1 MDSHLK
7 LLKEIIN
14 GYTPAPH
21 ELAIFIDHT
30 LLKPDTT
37 EKDIIKACEECKRYN
52 FASLCIPPCYVSLA
66 VRLLKSS
73 KTNVITVIGF
83 PNGYTLPEVKKTE
96 SIFLKNAGAIELDMV
111 VNIAMIKNR
120 NYEYVKNEINLI
132 KSIGTTLK
140 VIVETCYLDNEEKK
154 ELCNILL
161 ENNIDYIKTSTGFGP
176 KGAEVNDIKL
186 FKSILGNKVQIKA
199 SGGIRDYNT
208 ALAMLRAGA
217 SRIGASASVK
227 IVDGQI

>member
-1 MDSHLK
+1 MNSHIK
-7 LLKEIIN
+7 LLKDIIN
-14 GYTPAPH
+14 GYTPNPY

-37 EKDIIKACEECKRYN
+37 EKDVIKACEECKRYN

-66 VRLLKSS
+66 IDLLKNSQ
-73 KTNVITVIGF
+73 TNVISVIGF
-83 PNGYTLPEVKKTE
+83 PYGYTLPEIKKLEATL
-96 SIFLKNAGAIELDMV
+96 LKNMGVVELDMV
-111 VNIAMIKNR
+111 VNIAM
-120 NYEYVKNEINLI
+120 VKNKNFKYIKDEINLV
-132 KSIGTTLK
+132 KSIGITLK
-140 VIVETCYLDNEEKK
+140 VIVETCYLNDEEKK

-176 KGAEVNDIKL
+176 SGANVQDIKL
-186 FKSILGNKVQIKA
+186 FKSILGDKVQIKA

-227 IVDGQI
+227 IING

>member
-1 MDSHLK
+1 MNYPSK
-7 LLKEIIN
+7 LLEDIRN
-14 GYTPAPH
+14 GYAPAPH

-30 LLKPDTT
+30 ILKPDTT
-37 EKDIIKACEECKRYN
+37 EKDIIKACEECKMYN
-52 FASLCIPPCYVSLA
+52 FASLCIPPCYVSFA
-66 VRLLKSS
+66 VNLLKNS

-96 SIFLKNAGAIELDMV
+96 ALILKNAGAVELDMV
-111 VNIAMIKNR
+111 VNIAM
-120 NYEYVKNEINLI
+120 VKNKNFKYVMDEINLV
-132 KSIGTTLK
+132 KSIGTILK

-161 ENNIDYIKTSTGFGP
+161 ENNIEFIKTSTGFGP
-176 KGAEVNDIKL
+176 KGAEINDIKL
-186 FKSILGNKVQIKA
+186 FKSILGDKVKIKA
-199 SGGIRDYNT
+199 SGGIRNYNT

-227 IVDGQI
+227 IVNGKL

>member
-1 MDSHLK
+1 MDHHSK
-7 LLKEIIN
+7 LLEDIRN
-14 GYTPAPH
+14 GYVPAPH

-52 FASLCIPPCYVSLA
+52 FASLCIPPCYVTLA
-66 VRLLKSS
+66 MNLLKNS

-96 SIFLKNAGAIELDMV
+96 SIILKNAGAIELDMV
-111 VNIAMIKNR
+111 VNIAMIKNK
-120 NYEYVKNEINLI
+120 NYEYIKNEITLI

-140 VIVETCYLDNEEKK
+140 IIVETCYLDNEEKK

-161 ENNIDYIKTSTGFGP
+161 ENNIDYIKTSTGFGS
-176 KGAEVNDIKL
+176 KGAEINDIKL
-186 FKSILGNKVQIKA
+186 FRGILGDKVKIKA

-208 ALAMLRAGA
+208 TLAMLRAGA

-227 IVDGQI
+227 IVDGKL

>member
-1 MDSHLK
+1 MNSHIK
-7 LLKEIIN
+7 LLKDIIN
-14 GYTPAPH
+14 GYTPNPY

-37 EKDIIKACEECKRYN
+37 EKDVIKACEECKRYN

-66 VRLLKSS
+66 IDLLKNSQ
-73 KTNVITVIGF
+73 TNVISVIGF
-83 PNGYTLPEVKKTE
+83 PYGYTLPEIKKLEATL
-96 SIFLKNAGAIELDMV
+96 LKNMGVVELDMV
-111 VNIAMIKNR
+111 VNIAM
-120 NYEYVKNEINLI
+120 VKNKNFKYIKDEINLV
-132 KSIGTTLK
+132 KSIGITLK
-140 VIVETCYLDNEEKK
+140 VIVETCYLNDEEKK

-176 KGAEVNDIKL
+176 SGANVQDIKL
-186 FKSILGNKVQIKA
+186 FKNFLGDKVQIKA

-227 IVDGQI
+227 IING

>member
-1 MDSHLK
+1 MDSHSK
-7 LLKEIIN
+7 LLEDIIN

-37 EKDIIKACEECKRYN
+37 EKDIIKASEECKKYN
-52 FASLCIPPCYVSLA
+52 FASLCIPPCYVNLA
-66 VRLLKSS
+66 IDLLKNS
-73 KTNVITVIGF
+73 KTNVISVIGF
-83 PNGYTLPEVKKTE
+83 PYGYTLPEVKKTE
-96 SIFLKNAGAIELDMV
+96 SIILKNAGVIELDMV
-111 VNIAMIKNR
+111 VNIGMVKNR

-132 KSIGTTLK
+132 KSTGTTLK
-140 VIVETCYLDNEEKK
+140 VIVETCYLDDEEKK

-186 FKSILGNKVQIKA
+186 FKSILGDKVQIKA

-227 IVDGQI
+227 IVDG